1 MTAPTKVKVPGIGQM
16 DKRLV
21 IGGVAAAAGLGVY
34 AYRKNQQA
42 ARSTPPLS
50 QIDPATGE
58 PFGSPEDAAALQ
70 AQANFVSPGGG
81 GGGGSGA
88 STLPQTSQGFTS
100 NSQWSQA
107 AQDYLVANTG
117 GDAGVI
123 GAALGVYIAGQ
134 PATEAQKTIINQAIA
149 FEGLPPVQGLA
160 GFPPSIRDAP
170 APAPQPVPIPGVAAK
185 ALPTPQLYIVRIART
200 TAVIGWGAV
209 PHAAFYRVTRS
220 PLSPIV
226 TTGTRLT
233 VPRHDS
239 YGVTAYPAGY
249 SHAGYRTNPKSP
261 YLRSAESHI
270 IRVN

>member
-1 MTAPTKVKVPGIGQM
+1 MTAPAKVKVPGIGQM

-42 ARSTPPLS
+42 AASTPAPS

-58 PFGSPEDAAALQ
+58 PYGSAQDAAALQ
-70 AQANFVSPGGG
+70 AQSDFISPGGG

-123 GAALGVYIAGQ
+123 GAALGVYIGGQ
-134 PATEAQKTIINQAIA
+134 PATAAQKTIIEQAIA
-149 FEGLPPVQGLA
+149 FQGLPPVAGLA
-160 GFPPSIRDAP
+160 GFPPSIRDAA
-170 APAPQPVPIPGVAAK
+170 APAPQPTPVVAK
-185 ALPTPQLYIVRIART
+185 ALATPHLYILKYYTSNAML
-200 TAVIGWGAV
+200 GWDPV

-226 TTGTRLT
+226 TTGTRLV

-249 SHAGYRTNPKSP
+249 THGGYRTDLKSP
-261 YLRSAESHI
+261 YLRSAESA
-270 IRVN
+270 IRKVN